1 VTPEFQRHNAQKL
14 RRNSADLDAPPRF
27 TSATAPSPLHDDRRP
42 ADRVAIQHAAVE
54 AGAKDA
60 DRDAAAADVD
70 EVEPA
75 PGLGD
80 ECGDGHRLERAAAS
94 RPGRLKSLRGRGGKR
109 AGRAFHVLALPELDP
124 RHHAALDDAIDLGR
138 AAAADELANLDLLS
152 RRGLA
157 RIDQLEIGAGFELRG
172 GNGEFQIGV
181 YDDLLGCNAAHIS
194 LLSVSWLD
202 PTHRATSAGDLI
214 LLCH

>member
-1 VTPEFQRHNAQKL
+1 M
-14 RRNSADLDAPPRF
+14 SAF
-27 TSATAPSPLHDDRRP
+27 
-42 ADRVAIQHAAVE
+42 
-54 AGAKDA
+54 
-60 DRDAAAADVD
+60 AAAA
-70 EVEPA
+70 
-75 PGLGD
+75 
-80 ECGDGHRLERAAAS
+80 AS
-94 RPGRLKSLRGRGGKR
+94 ER

-181 YDDLLGCNAAHIS
+181 YDDLSGFAIRGDGEFAGLFEASSARGWGCCSKSGKKGKKNGERIPDRAQLERRNLFYGAEIRNTSQAHRPS
-194 LLSVSWLD
+194 
-202 PTHRATSAGDLI
+202 
-214 LLCH
+214 